1 MVNLLIANII
11 LLQLSLTA
19 LGVTVIMFKRGN
31 KELELEEEKKKLER
45 LLEKEKQSDSNFYG

>member
-1 MVNLLIANII
+1 MVNLLIVNII

-31 KELELEEEKKKLER
+31 KELELEEDKKKLER
-45 LLEKEKQSDSNFYG
+45 LLEKEKLGDSNFYG